1 VFWEGVENVVELG
14 GRNAGA
20 LDVCDLGLAG
30 ADKGRNVNLSLGG
43 QVVSGLD
50 VTRAPPF
57 EAGDWKEESQVQILG
72 GVTVQ

>member
-1 VFWEGVENVVELG
+1 MSLNSGDGMPEPLT
-14 GRNAGA
+14 
-20 LDVCDLGLAG
+20 LVCDLGLAG

-50 VTRAPPF
+50 VTRVPPF